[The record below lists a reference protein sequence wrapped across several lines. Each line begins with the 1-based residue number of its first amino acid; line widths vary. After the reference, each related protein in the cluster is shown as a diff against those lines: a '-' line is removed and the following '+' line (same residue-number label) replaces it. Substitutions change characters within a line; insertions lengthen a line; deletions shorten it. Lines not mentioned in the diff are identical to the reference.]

1 MRRTI
6 IAALHIDWPAD
17 KLQVYVLDDG
27 NREEFRLFAESAGC
41 GYISR
46 PVHNHAKAGNINW
59 AMKQTSG
66 EFIAIFDCD
75 HVPTRSFLQITA
87 GWFLKDKKLGLLQT
101 PHHFYSPDPFER
113 NLGQFRRI
121 PNEGELFYG
130 LVQDGN
136 DFWNATFFCGSCAL
150 IRRTALAQIGG
161 VAVETVTE
169 DAHTSLRIQR
179 NGWNTAYI
187 NIPQAA
193 GLATES
199 LSSHIGQRIRWAR
212 GMIQILRTDN
222 PLFGRGLRW
231 PQRLCYFNAMLHFLY
246 AVPRL
251 IFLTSP
257 LVFLLFGRSNFFG
270 YWLTI
275 FAYAIPHVFISNLTN
290 SRIQGE
296 YRFSFWNEI
305 YEAVLAPYILLPTL
319 VALINP
325 GKGKFNVTA
334 KGGLVSEEYFDKHIA
349 WPYLA
354 LLGLNVL
361 GLVAAVPRYF
371 VWNADHPGTVILN
384 VVWTLYNIII
394 LSVTTAVALESP
406 QRRTSVRV
414 NMETPFMMLRGDGH
428 VISGNTVDISMSGI
442 QVKLSQPCSLRVT
455 DSIHFNLSSST
466 ADCLFTGKVVG
477 NEGVNLR
484 VVFDTFTLEQE
495 TELTRLVYSRADSW
509 LDWRSTRKRDRPL
522 RSFLM
527 IVRISIH
534 GFALA
539 LRFPFTKSTAAAVQ
553 VPEPISHKEMS
564 INASATGTGLTLL
577 LLCCLLIPSARS
589 HAQKASHSAPKA
601 SVALS
606 RGGFTDSF
614 ELPTL
619 IEHGRN
625 VLSDN
630 DAEVRLVFTLP
641 LTKVVSDA
649 TLFLEYKTAAELS
662 SGARIN
668 LNLNGVDVS
677 TIPAEKPGSRGLNE
691 TRIDLPAEL
700 LSKDNKI
707 TLRLSALASKEA
719 DSSAKTALV
728 ELEPGTKLQLAGR
741 LLPLANNLGAFP
753 IPFFDRSS
761 EQPVNLNFVLASRP
775 SRSELQAAGVVAS
788 MFGALADARGASFP
802 TTFGTF
808 PAGNA
813 VCFVDRSAGVPSG
826 LNIEDV
832 SGPGIAVRN
841 NPSDE
846 SGKVLVLVGEN
857 GEQLLAAARGLAS
870 RKGFPDGSSYT
881 IDRLQMPGS
890 FLANRAPR
898 WLVSDRPAPIANYA
912 SPEQLQVYGTGS
924 IEIYFRLPP
933 DLYLGQR
940 ETIPL
945 NLRYRYR
952 GISNGSTGTLTLRL
966 NGSFVSSI
974 LLVPNGR
981 NGKEILSEKVP
992 IPVAALSRFG
1002 NTLTV
1007 DFSFDNQDK
1016 PESAS
1021 SRESRFGSIQ
1031 KDTTLDLRGIPHLVS
1046 LPDLALFAESGFP
1059 FTQYADLSQTAVI
1072 LPAAPTSQEVE
1083 AFLGVMGAMGAHTG
1097 SPAFRVEVGSSD
1109 STVKARSKDF
1119 IVIGSA
1125 EDQELF
1131 QRWADETPVR
1141 ISASGF
1147 QLADVRGLWE
1157 QAKLRISGKLSK
1169 TRQTISDIL
1178 DGVNPPGFAA
1188 LSFRSPLDKDHTVL
1202 FLATRDSRS
1211 AGQLLSFAVP
1221 TALQGAVS
1229 GDASFFN
1236 GEELWSFTVGDS
1248 YFVGSLNWYQW
1259 CVFFAVECYLLFPA
1273 LVIVLTFAV
1282 GGFLHVRLR
1291 ERATLRLD
1299 GEAS

>member
-1 MRRTI
+1 MNPINHNSAGRAHKRAFSNLSLKAFALIGIVLLGIAVTIPLDWHRQAIVGAILFVTAVLLDRCFRSHRVTIALILVSTFTTTRYAYWRIKQTIEYVRSGVPIHWIDFVFVSLLILAEMYAFIELYLGFFQTVLPLERPASPLPDDHELWPAIDIFIPTYNEDLEVVRRTI

-66 EFIAIFDCD
+66 EFIAICDCD

-231 PQRLCYFNAMLHFLY
+231 PQRLCYFNAMLHFLH

-296 YRFSFWNEI
+296 YPFSFWNEI

-349 WPYLA
+349 WPYSA

-414 NMETPFMMLRGDGH
+414 NMKTPFMMLRGDGH

-477 NEGVNLR
+477 NKAS
-484 VVFDTFTLEQE
+484 TCAW
-495 TELTRLVYSRADSW
+495 YS
-509 LDWRSTRKRDRPL
+509 
-522 RSFLM
+522 
-527 IVRISIH
+527 
-534 GFALA
+534 
-539 LRFPFTKSTAAAVQ
+539 
-553 VPEPISHKEMS
+553 
-564 INASATGTGLTLL
+564 
-577 LLCCLLIPSARS
+577 IPS
-589 HAQKASHSAPKA
+589 
-601 SVALS
+601 
-606 RGGFTDSF
+606 
-614 ELPTL
+614 
-619 IEHGRN
+619 
-625 VLSDN
+625 
-630 DAEVRLVFTLP
+630 
-641 LTKVVSDA
+641 
-649 TLFLEYKTAAELS
+649 LS
-662 SGARIN
+662 SR
-668 LNLNGVDVS
+668 
-677 TIPAEKPGSRGLNE
+677 KPSSPGWYILAPIRGW
-691 TRIDLPAEL
+691 TGG
-700 LSKDNKI
+700 
-707 TLRLSALASKEA
+707 ALASA
-719 DSSAKTALV
+719 
-728 ELEPGTKLQLAGR
+728 
-741 LLPLANNLGAFP
+741 
-753 IPFFDRSS
+753 I
-761 EQPVNLNFVLASRP
+761 
-775 SRSELQAAGVVAS
+775 
-788 MFGALADARGASFP
+788 
-802 TTFGTF
+802 
-808 PAGNA
+808 
-813 VCFVDRSAGVPSG
+813 
-826 LNIEDV
+826 
-832 SGPGIAVRN
+832 GPCA
-841 NPSDE
+841 
-846 SGKVLVLVGEN
+846 
-857 GEQLLAAARGLAS
+857 
-870 RKGFPDGSSYT
+870 
-881 IDRLQMPGS
+881 
-890 FLANRAPR
+890 
-898 WLVSDRPAPIANYA
+898 
-912 SPEQLQVYGTGS
+912 
-924 IEIYFRLPP
+924 
-933 DLYLGQR
+933 
-940 ETIPL
+940 
-945 NLRYRYR
+945 
-952 GISNGSTGTLTLRL
+952 
-966 NGSFVSSI
+966 
-974 LLVPNGR
+974 
-981 NGKEILSEKVP
+981 
-992 IPVAALSRFG
+992 
-1002 NTLTV
+1002 
-1007 DFSFDNQDK
+1007 
-1016 PESAS
+1016 AS
-1021 SRESRFGSIQ
+1021 S
-1031 KDTTLDLRGIPHLVS
+1031 
-1046 LPDLALFAESGFP
+1046 
-1059 FTQYADLSQTAVI
+1059 
-1072 LPAAPTSQEVE
+1072 
-1083 AFLGVMGAMGAHTG
+1083 
-1097 SPAFRVEVGSSD
+1097 
-1109 STVKARSKDF
+1109 
-1119 IVIGSA
+1119 
-1125 EDQELF
+1125 
-1131 QRWADETPVR
+1131 
-1141 ISASGF
+1141 
-1147 QLADVRGLWE
+1147 
-1157 QAKLRISGKLSK
+1157 
-1169 TRQTISDIL
+1169 
-1178 DGVNPPGFAA
+1178 
-1188 LSFRSPLDKDHTVL
+1188 
-1202 FLATRDSRS
+1202 
-1211 AGQLLSFAVP
+1211 
-1221 TALQGAVS
+1221 
-1229 GDASFFN
+1229 
-1236 GEELWSFTVGDS
+1236 
-1248 YFVGSLNWYQW
+1248 
-1259 CVFFAVECYLLFPA
+1259 
-1273 LVIVLTFAV
+1273 
-1282 GGFLHVRLR
+1282 
-1291 ERATLRLD
+1291 
-1299 GEAS
+1299 